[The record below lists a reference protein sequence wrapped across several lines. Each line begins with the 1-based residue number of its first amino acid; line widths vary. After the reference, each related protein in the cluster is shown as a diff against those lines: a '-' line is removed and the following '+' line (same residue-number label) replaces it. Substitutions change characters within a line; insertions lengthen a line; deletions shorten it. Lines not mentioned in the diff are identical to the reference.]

1 MFTASG
7 ILTNPHSSA
16 NILGNNDPAQVINTS
31 DDSCCLH
38 IVLNPLIYC
47 RTRNSA
53 LRADFIL
60 PAFLFDKQC
69 YYLPNALERFV
80 IRMRRHAGGYMII
93 SIGYEKYIDW
103 RDDCVTGVNAWVR

>member
-1 MFTASG
+1 MTLPKSS
-7 ILTNPHSSA
+7 IHLTIP
-16 NILGNNDPAQVINTS
+16 V
-31 DDSCCLH
+31 
-38 IVLNPLIYC
+38 
-47 RTRNSA
+47 
-53 LRADFIL
+53 
-60 PAFLFDKQC
+60 DKQC